1 MRVLIIQIVFLLF
14 PLFVAAQPAPKN
26 IGGRVLEGS
35 DHAHAHPLVG
45 ANIYWAGT
53 TLGTVS
59 DTNGYFTI
67 DLSAESN
74 LLVISFAGFNAD
86 TVEVINND
94 FIEVTL
100 FQNLEIEQVEIVK
113 RWKTTTITLLD
124 PMKAEIL
131 GEKELMKAACCNLSE
146 SFETN
151 ASVDVS
157 FTDAITGTK
166 QIQMLGLAGPYSQIT
181 RENMPDIRGLSAI
194 YGMEYIPGTWI
205 ESIQLNKG
213 TGSVVNGFES
223 IAGQINVELRKPE
236 TADRV
241 FLNVYGNE
249 DSRIEANLN
258 LAKKVSENLSTGI
271 LIHARTQRTEMDRN
285 NDGFMDKP
293 VGDQYILL
301 NRWKLSDY
309 HGWESQIGLK
319 ATFNSVKGG
328 QMGFS
333 ETRNKDLWGMEM
345 ETRRLESWL
354 KIGKVFENN
363 PTQSI
368 GMQFSGVNHD
378 QQSVFGLRDYTG
390 LQNSGYANI
399 IFQSQPSVYHTYKVG
414 ASFQYDYFR
423 EHLDSLRFNREEFV
437 PGAFIEYAFS
447 PNDNVDIVAGL
458 RGDYHNNYG
467 FFATPRLHVRY
478 TPAERSVFR
487 LSVGRGQRTA
497 SILAENN
504 TVMAS
509 SRNIIILQ
517 QNNGNPYGLNE
528 EIAWNFGANFTQKF
542 TMDYREGVITA
553 DLYHTRF
560 VNQVVVDRD
569 ENPQQVLF
577 YNLDGESFSTSFQVQ
592 FDYEVLRR
600 LDARLAYRWYHVQ
613 TNYIFGILDKPMVS
627 PHRAF
632 MNLAYSTRNH
642 WMFDYTVQWQSA
654 KRIPSTASNPETY
667 RINETSPDFFLMNA
681 QITKQWREKFDVYVG
696 VENIL
701 DFRQENPIIA
711 ADDPFGPY
719 FDASLTWGPIFGRM
733 VYAGIRLRIK

>member
-26 IGGRVLEGS
+26 ISGRVLEGL
-35 DHAHAHPLVG
+35 DHAHTHSLVG

-258 LAKKVSENLSTGI
+258 LAQKVSENLSTGI

-285 NDGFMDKP
+285 TDGFMDKP

-301 NRWKLSDY
+301 NRWNLSDY
-309 HGWESQIGLK
+309 HGWVSQIGLK

-478 TPAERSVFR
+478 APAERSVFR

-509 SRNIIILQ
+509 SRNIIVLQ

-613 TNYIFGILDKPMVS
+613 TNYISGILDKPMVS